1 MKTLRILALLL
12 LITNCSKSNE
22 TNDSN
27 TVVKNKYLISSE
39 LLRSYG
45 TPILGVFASA
55 FISLSDLS
63 SPLKNIEAYKIKYK
77 TTDLDGSEIEASGV
91 VFVPQGD
98 VEAPIVSYQHGTISS
113 NDSAPS
119 NIEILGSGE
128 YTIMAVFSSFGFVV
142 SMPDYIGYGASVASE
157 HPYEH
162 GNSLGSTSYD
172 MLKATKEFLANEKIK
187 TNNKLFLL
195 GYSEGGYATLAL
207 QKHLEDKG
215 DLSITHSLPGA
226 GAYNKTEFSKD
237 ILSQDIELPHMANYL
252 WVMYTY
258 NRIYKNLRRPW
269 SDYVV
274 SPYAE
279 VLTNI
284 NSKDITQINL
294 DEFETNPQ
302 KLFMLDFL
310 KNLNDKTDEAFLS
323 ALSDNDLLDWNPIA
337 PITFYH
343 GSEDQFVYPLNSIS
357 ASAALKEKGANV
369 TYVSL
374 EGKNHFTGSIEYF
387 KRVRIKINKIL
398 SSNGF

>member
-1 MKTLRILALLL
+1 MEVKLRLQELFLFLKVMSKHLLYPISMVQFLAMTVLLQIL
-12 LITNCSKSNE
+12 K
-22 TNDSN
+22 
-27 TVVKNKYLISSE
+27 
-39 LLRSYG
+39 
-45 TPILGVFASA
+45 
-55 FISLSDLS
+55 
-63 SPLKNIEAYKIKYK
+63 
-77 TTDLDGSEIEASGV
+77 
-91 VFVPQGD
+91 
-98 VEAPIVSYQHGTISS
+98 
-113 NDSAPS
+113 
-119 NIEILGSGE
+119 ILGSGE
-128 YTIMAVFSSFGFVV
+128 YTIMAIFSSFGFVV

-207 QKHLEDKG
+207 QKHLENKG

-252 WVMYTY
+252 WVVYTY

-302 KLFMLDFL
+302 KLFMSDFL

-337 PITFYH
+337 PITFYSWV
-343 GSEDQFVYPLNSIS
+343 GRSIR
-357 ASAALKEKGANV
+357 L
-369 TYVSL
+369 
-374 EGKNHFTGSIEYF
+374 SIKF
-387 KRVRIKINKIL
+387 NFSSRSIKRKKCRM
-398 SSNGF
+398 